1 MMAHHNSIPSSSQP
15 STYYYHVRGSKTH
28 TTSRIPYGVPSPG
41 AVLPRGVLFK
51 RWRDSQTF
59 FRSTLQLTQPQ
70 RAVVS
75 ELVRL
80 WMIKGRVYPTAEQV
94 AKAAGV
100 SVRTFWRTI
109 KRLEEMRMVQVVNR
123 YVQREWAQISNLF
136 RLERLIFALARFLA
150 ECGERNL
157 GPMMARFLAL
167 PGREFWSKIWS
178 VDNFWSLVGNK
189 RPVRAA

>member
-1 MMAHHNSIPSSSQP
+1 M
-15 STYYYHVRGSKTH
+15 
-28 TTSRIPYGVPSPG
+28 
-41 AVLPRGVLFK
+41 LPRGVIFK
-51 RWRDSQTF
+51 RWLDVQAFMRV
-59 FRSTLQLTQPQ
+59 TLQLSKPE

-80 WMIKGRVYPTAEQV
+80 WMIKGAVYPTAKQV
-94 AKAAGV
+94 AETALV
-100 SVRTFWRTI
+100 SKRTFWRTV
-109 KRLEEMRMVQVVNR
+109 KRLEALKMVQVVNR

-150 ECGERNL
+150 ECGERHL
-157 GPMMARFLAL
+157 GPMMKRFLEL

-178 VDNFWSLVGNK
+178 VDNLWEMVGNK